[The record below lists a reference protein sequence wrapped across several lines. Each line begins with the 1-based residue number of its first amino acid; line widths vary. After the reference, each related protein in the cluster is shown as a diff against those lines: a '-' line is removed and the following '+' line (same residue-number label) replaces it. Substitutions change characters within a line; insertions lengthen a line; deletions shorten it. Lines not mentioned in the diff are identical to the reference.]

1 MSLGG
6 RIAVVTGGGSGI
18 GAECARVLARAGV
31 SVVVAARSVERLEG
45 VVAEITDAGGTAVA
59 IPCDVSS
66 PESVARL
73 ADSAREALGPIDILV
88 NSAGVATAMPLHRT
102 TLDEWNRIMAVNATG
117 VFLCT
122 QAMAGGMVE
131 RGWGRVVNVASVA
144 GLTGAKY
151 ISAYAASKHA
161 VVGFTRSVAEEL
173 APRGVTVNA
182 VCPGYVDTPMT
193 EASVERIVEKTGI
206 DADRAMDAILATSP
220 QGRLITV
227 EECAGAVSYLCSDA
241 ARGITGQTIVIDGG
255 ALRA

>member
-1 MSLGG
+1 MSLDGHA
-6 RIAVVTGGGSGI
+6 AVVTGGSSGI
-18 GAECARVLARAGV
+18 GAECARTLARAGAA
-31 SVVVAARSVERLEG
+31 VVVGARSREALEG
-45 VVAEITDAGGTAVA
+45 IVSEITSFGGRALAV
-59 IPCDVSS
+59 PCDVTD
-66 PESVARL
+66 PESVAGL
-73 ADSAREALGPIDILV
+73 AEAARDAFGTIDILV
-88 NSAGVATAMPLHRT
+88 NNAGISTAMPLKRT
-102 TLDEWNRIMAVNATG
+102 TLEEWNRVMAVNATG

-122 QAMAGGMVE
+122 RALAEPMAE
-131 RGWGRVVNVASVA
+131 TGWGRIVNVASVA
-144 GLTGAKY
+144 GLHGGKY

-193 EASVERIVEKTGI
+193 ERSVGRIVDKTGI
-206 DADRAMDAILATSP
+206 DSDRALEAILATSP

-227 EECAGAVSYLCSDA
+227 EECADAVLYLCGHG

>member
-1 MSLGG
+1 
-6 RIAVVTGGGSGI
+6 VVTGGGSGI
-18 GAECARVLARAGV
+18 GAECARVLARAGA
-31 SVVVAARSVERLEG
+31 SVVVAARSEERLAA
-45 VVAEITDAGGTAVA
+45 VVAEITGAGGSAVA
-59 IPCDVSS
+59 LRCDVTD
-66 PESVARL
+66 EDSVARL
-73 ADSAREALGPIDILV
+73 ADSARSAFGPVDILV
-88 NSAGVATAMPLHRT
+88 NSAGVSTAMPLHRT
-102 TLDEWNRIMAVNATG
+102 RLEDWNRIMAVNATG

-122 QAMAGGMVE
+122 QAVTGGMVE

-144 GLTGAKY
+144 GLTGSKY

-193 EASVERIVEKTGI
+193 DASVERIVEKTGM
-206 DADRAMDAILATSP
+206 DADRAIEAILAHSP

-227 EECAGAVSYLCSDA
+227 EECAGAVAYLCSDV

-255 ALRA
+255 SLRA

>member
-1 MSLGG
+1 
-6 RIAVVTGGGSGI
+6 VVTGGGSGI
-18 GAECARVLARAGV
+18 GAECARVLARAGA
-31 SVVVAARSVERLEG
+31 SVVVAARSQERLQA
-45 VVAEITDAGGTAVA
+45 VVAEISGAGGKAVA
-59 IPCDVSS
+59 VRCDVSDA
-66 PESVARL
+66 ESVANL
-73 ADSAREALGPIDILV
+73 ADSARTAFGPVDILV

-102 TLDEWNRIMAVNATG
+102 RLEDWNRIMAVNATG

-122 QAMAGGMVE
+122 QAMTGGMVE
-131 RGWGRVVNVASVA
+131 NGWGRVVNVASVA

-193 EASVERIVEKTGI
+193 DASVERIVEKTGI
-206 DADRAMDAILATSP
+206 DAVRAREAILATSP

-227 EECAGAVSYLCSDA
+227 EECAGAVEYLCTDA

-255 ALRA
+255 SLRA